1 MSKYE
6 VVIPEY
12 KEFCEIF
19 SLRLSENGLSEFDI
33 EENRK
38 GFYKLT
44 QMLLETNARMN
55 LTAIKD
61 VDGTIVKHYC
71 DCLAI
76 VNMIP
81 KGAKMLDVGCGGGF
95 PTLPIALVRDDVE
108 IISLDSTAKKLTFI
122 EEVAR
127 VMSLNVKTV
136 ACRAEELA
144 HNKNYRE
151 RFDVVTAR
159 AVSSLDILSELC
171 IPFVKL
177 GGRFIAMKGSTGK
190 EEYEKAKKGIVLL
203 GGGEVKEEIF
213 ILEGMQ
219 RYIYVIKKQKA
230 TREDYP
236 RAYAKICKSP
246 L

>member
-1 MSKYE
+1 MWEKYDAKPE
-6 VVIPEY
+6 QVVVKMDPGMAFGTGTHETT
-12 KEFCEIF
+12 
-19 SLRLSENGLSEFDI
+19 RLCA
-33 EENRK
+33 
-38 GFYKLT
+38 T
-44 QMLLETNARMN
+44 LLEKYVTS
-55 LTAIKD
+55 TS
-61 VDGTIVKHYC
+61 
-71 DCLAI
+71 
-76 VNMIP
+76 
-81 KGAKMLDVGCGGGF
+81 KMLDVGCGGGF
-95 PTLPIALVRDDVE
+95 PTLPIALVRDDVD